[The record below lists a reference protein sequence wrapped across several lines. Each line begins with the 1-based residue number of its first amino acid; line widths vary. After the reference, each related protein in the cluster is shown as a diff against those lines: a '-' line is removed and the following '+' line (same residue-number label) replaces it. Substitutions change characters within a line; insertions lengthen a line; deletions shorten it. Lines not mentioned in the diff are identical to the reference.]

1 LILLFIVFV
10 IVVFLLIL
18 LFFEDLPS
26 PLSRQLCLLVNRRL
40 TDRQA
45 DPRERWS
52 FRELPEPMR
61 YHLSIAIL
69 VLSTAALVTGADVE
83 APAQGLRE
91 APEIRAGWRFQ
102 MDSRDLGE
110 SEHWFDAGF
119 DRSGWSAVE
128 VPRAW
133 DTFDHALEGYEGVGW
148 YSVILDGSLARA
160 GKVQHLTF
168 GRVMYHARVWL
179 NGELLGE
186 HIDGY
191 LPFAFD
197 VTGKL
202 KDSVNHLVIR
212 VDNRPRIDW
221 LPAAKQ
227 IEWVQYGG
235 ILQSVRVES
244 NGPVFL
250 SDLMIRA
257 VPAGE
262 GASVSCTAQLNAR
275 DEADATGVVLKI
287 GVFGGERAEGAVP
300 LAQASAP
307 ATRAGGGTSRQEV
320 TLTLG
325 HATPWSP
332 VSPALYTLVAT
343 LERAGKEID
352 RLVSQFG
359 VRTIAARGRQ
369 LLLNGAALKI
379 KGVNRYDEYGRF
391 GPNPPQ
397 ALVLDELRLMKKA
410 GVNLIRTHYPQAPEF
425 LALCDRLG
433 ILFLEELPIN
443 WWGVEWFG
451 KEGVVQDEGI
461 LDRALPMLET
471 MIRRDRNH
479 PCVIIWSM
487 ANESK
492 TDNEIG
498 IKVMRAL
505 IRRTKELDP
514 TRLATFVTA
523 PGSVRDH
530 RAFQEA
536 DLVATNM
543 YDGSLSAPLAD
554 HRDQLEARA
563 RRPTEDHLR
572 RELDAFP
579 DKPLLITEFGAMGF
593 QGLHGDVPASEDL
606 QAEYIR
612 AVWTA
617 ISGVPEV
624 SGGVLWSWADYN
636 HRRASTSLGPYG
648 AFGAVTIDRKPK
660 AALKALATMFG
671 GSLEN

>member
-1 LILLFIVFV
+1 
-10 IVVFLLIL
+10 
-18 LFFEDLPS
+18 
-26 PLSRQLCLLVNRRL
+26 
-40 TDRQA
+40 
-45 DPRERWS
+45 
-52 FRELPEPMR
+52 MR
-61 YHLSIAIL
+61 SHPSIAIL
-69 VLSTAALVTGADVE
+69 VVATAGLIGGSEVE
-83 APAQGLRE
+83 AVARASRE
-91 APEIRAGWRFQ
+91 SSEITSGWRFQ
-102 MDSRDLGE
+102 IDSHDIGE
-110 SEHWFDAGF
+110 REQWYDAGI
-119 DRSGWSAVE
+119 DRSGWRGVE

-133 DTFDHALEGYEGVGW
+133 DFFDDSLRGYEGIGW
-148 YSVILDGSLARA
+148 FTVILDGSWART
-160 GKVQHLTF
+160 GKIQHLTF
-168 GRVMYHARVWL
+168 GRVMYHAKVWL

-202 KDSVNHLVIR
+202 KDSDNHLVLR
-212 VDNRPRIDW
+212 VDNQPRIDW

-235 ILQSVRVES
+235 ILQPVRVES
-244 NGPVFL
+244 SGPIFL
-250 SDLMIRA
+250 SALTIRA

-262 GASVSCTAQLNAR
+262 GASVSCAAQFNAR
-275 DEADATGVVLKI
+275 DGADATGVVVKF
-287 GVFGGERAEGAVP
+287 GVFDDERADGAVP
-300 LAQASAP
+300 LARGSAP
-307 ATRAGGGTSRQEV
+307 AAIARGDSFRPEM

-332 VSPALYTLVAT
+332 ESPVLYTLVAT
-343 LERAGKEID
+343 LERQGDEID
-352 RLVSQFG
+352 RVVSQFG

-369 LLLNGAALKI
+369 LLLNGRVLKI
-379 KGVNRYDEYGRF
+379 KGVNRYDEYGHF

-397 ALVLDELRLMKKA
+397 ALLEDELRLIKQA
-410 GVNLIRTHYPQAPEF
+410 GVNLIRSHYPQAPEF

-443 WWGVEWFG
+443 WWGVDWFG
-451 KEGVVQDEGI
+451 KDGVVQDERI

-479 PCVIIWSM
+479 PSVIIWSM

-498 IKVMRAL
+498 IKVMRTL

-514 TRLATFVTA
+514 TRLVTFVTN
-523 PGSVRDH
+523 PGSVREH
-530 RAFQEA
+530 RAFEEA

-543 YDGSLSAPLAD
+543 YHGSLIGPLAD

-563 RRPTEDHLR
+563 RQPTEEHLR
-572 RELDAFP
+572 RELSAFP
-579 DKPLLITEFGAMGF
+579 GKPLLITEFGAMGMH
-593 QGLHGDVPASEDL
+593 GLHGDVPAAEDF
-606 QAEYIR
+606 QADYLR

-617 ISGVPEV
+617 ICSVPDA

-636 HRRASTSLGPYG
+636 HRRSSTSLGPFG
-648 AFGAVTIDRKPK
+648 AYGAVTIDRKPK
-660 AALKALATMFG
+660 AALTALAAMYG
-671 GSLEN
+671 GSLEK

>member
-1 LILLFIVFV
+1 
-10 IVVFLLIL
+10 
-18 LFFEDLPS
+18 
-26 PLSRQLCLLVNRRL
+26 
-40 TDRQA
+40 
-45 DPRERWS
+45 
-52 FRELPEPMR
+52 MR
-61 YHLSIAIL
+61 YHRYLAIL
-69 VLSTAALVTGADVE
+69 VLSSGGLVTGSEVE
-83 APAQGLRE
+83 VPARGPRE

-102 MDSRDLGE
+102 MDSRDIGE
-110 SEHWFDAGF
+110 REHWFDAGF
-119 DRSGWSAVE
+119 DRSGWRGVE

-133 DTFDHALEGYEGVGW
+133 DTFDEALKGYEGVGW
-148 YSVILDGSLARA
+148 YSVILDGSWARA
-160 GKVQHLTF
+160 GKDQHLTF

-186 HIDGY
+186 HVDGY

-202 KDSVNHLVIR
+202 KESVNHLVMR

-221 LPAAKQ
+221 LPAATQ

-235 ILQSVRVES
+235 ILQAVRLES

-250 SDLMIRA
+250 SDLTIRA

-275 DEADATGVVLKI
+275 EGADATGFVFKI
-287 GVFGGERAEGAVP
+287 GVFSGERAEGAVP

-307 ATRAGGGTSRQEV
+307 ATRAGGRTSRQDAA
-320 TLTLG
+320 LTLE

-332 VSPALYTLVAT
+332 ESPILYTLVAT
-343 LERAGKEID
+343 LEREGKEID

-369 LLLNGAALKI
+369 LLLNGRALKI

-391 GPNPPQ
+391 GPNPPW
-397 ALVLDELRLMKKA
+397 ALVEDELRLMKKA
-410 GVNLIRTHYPQAPEF
+410 GVNLIRTHYPQAPDF

-451 KEGVVQDEGI
+451 KEGVAQDERI

-479 PCVIIWSM
+479 PSVIIWSM

-514 TRLATFVTA
+514 TRLVTFVTA
-523 PGSVRDH
+523 PGSVREH
-530 RAFQEA
+530 RAFEDA
-536 DLVATNM
+536 SLVATNM
-543 YDGSLSAPLAD
+543 YHGSLSAPLAD
-554 HRDQLEARA
+554 HRDQLGARA
-563 RRPTEDHLR
+563 RRPTEEHLR
-572 RELDAFP
+572 RELEAFP
-579 DKPLLITEFGAMGF
+579 DRPLLITEFGAMGIH
-593 QGLHGDVPASEDL
+593 GLHGDVPASEDF
-606 QAEYIR
+606 QADYIR

-617 ISGVPEV
+617 ISGVPDV

-636 HRRASTSLGPYG
+636 HRRPFTSLGPFG

-660 AALKALATMFG
+660 AALKALATMYG
-671 GSLEN
+671 GSLEK

>member
-1 LILLFIVFV
+1 MLFHPYF
-10 IVVFLLIL
+10 
-18 LFFEDLPS
+18 
-26 PLSRQLCLLVNRRL
+26 
-40 TDRQA
+40 
-45 DPRERWS
+45 
-52 FRELPEPMR
+52 
-61 YHLSIAIL
+61 AIL
-69 VLSTAALVTGADVE
+69 VLSTGGLVAGSDVE
-83 APAQGLRE
+83 TPARGPRE
-91 APEIRAGWRFQ
+91 EPEIRAGWRFQ
-102 MDSRDLGE
+102 IDSRDIGE
-110 SEHWFDAGF
+110 RDHWYDAGF
-119 DRSGWSAVE
+119 DRSRWSGVE

-133 DTFDHALEGYEGVGW
+133 DVFDEALRGYEGIGW
-148 YSVILDGSLARA
+148 YSVILDGSWARA

-202 KDSVNHLVIR
+202 KDSVNHLVLR

-235 ILQSVRVES
+235 ILQPVRVES
-244 NGPVFL
+244 KGPIFL
-250 SDLMIRA
+250 SDLTIRA

-262 GASVSCTAQLNAR
+262 GAAVSCTAQLNASEGT
-275 DEADATGVVLKI
+275 DDTGVVFKI
-287 GVFGGERAEGAVP
+287 GIFGGERAGGAVP
-300 LAQASAP
+300 LSQASTP
-307 ATRAGGGTSRQEV
+307 AIRAGGRTTRQQ
-320 TLTLG
+320 LTLRLE
-325 HATPWSP
+325 HATRWSP
-332 VSPALYTLVAT
+332 ESPALYTLVAT
-343 LERAGKEID
+343 LEREGKELD
-352 RLVSQFG
+352 RIVSHFG

-369 LLLNGAALKI
+369 LLLNGGALKI
-379 KGVNRYDEYGRF
+379 RGVNRYDEYGRF

-397 ALVLDELRLMKKA
+397 ALVEDELRLMKKV
-410 GVNLIRTHYPQAPEF
+410 GVNLIRAHYPQAPEF
-425 LALCDRLG
+425 LALCDRVG

-443 WWGVEWFG
+443 WWGVEWYG
-451 KEGVVQDEGI
+451 KEGMVQDERI

-479 PCVIIWSM
+479 PSVIIWSM

-514 TRLATFVTA
+514 TRLVTFVTA
-523 PGSVRDH
+523 PGSVRVH
-530 RAFQEA
+530 RAFEDA

-543 YDGSLSAPLAD
+543 YHGSLSAPLAE
-554 HRDQLEARA
+554 HRDQLGARA
-563 RRPTEDHLR
+563 RRPTEEHLR

-579 DKPLLITEFGAMGF
+579 DKPLLITEFGAMGMH
-593 QGLHGDVPASEDL
+593 GLHGDAPSTEDF

-617 ISGVPEV
+617 ISGAPDV

-636 HRRASTSLGPYG
+636 HRRPFTSLGAFG
-648 AFGAVTIDRKPK
+648 AFGAVTIDREPK
-660 AALKALATMFG
+660 AALRALATMFG
-671 GSLEN
+671 GTLER